1 MSKKKQ
7 KQKTQNRRITF
18 KLEASEAKHA
28 QTEKALQ
35 QRNRELALIH
45 RASQA
50 VNSALTLDRVL
61 TTLLE
66 EVRHLIDVI
75 ACSAWLI
82 DPETNELV
90 CQQATG
96 PQNET
101 VRGWRLPPG
110 EGIGGQTV
118 LVGVCVR
125 HNQALA
131 VVHRPTGDALARR

>member
-1 MSKKKQ
+1 ME
-7 KQKTQNRRITF
+7 NRELEKLRHRIAE
-18 KLEASEAKHA
+18 LEASEAKHA

-35 QRNRELALIH
+35 RRNRELALIH

-66 EVRHLIDVI
+66 KVRHLMDVT

-82 DPETNELV
+82 DPETGELV

-96 PQNET
+96 PKSEI
-101 VRGWRLPPG
+101 VRGWRLAPG

-118 LVGVCVR
+118 RSGQNLIVPDT
-125 HNQALA
+125 HQQALFC
-131 VVHRPTGDALARR
+131 PS